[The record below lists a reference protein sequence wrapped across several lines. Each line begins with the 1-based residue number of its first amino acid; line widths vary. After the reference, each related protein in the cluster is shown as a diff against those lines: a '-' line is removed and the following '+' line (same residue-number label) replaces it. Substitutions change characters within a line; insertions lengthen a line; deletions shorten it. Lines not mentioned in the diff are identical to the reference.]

1 MFPVDEIRFGI
12 ALSQIAGTRGV
23 GIGVKEGCIQ
33 GDRLIESHVLIPRRG
48 AEDGIQPVTNADF
61 CEGPEGCLLGG
72 VILHSVSSLHWSR
85 GWGVFSLNLY
95 ISYYTCLSSEMSSNL

>member
-72 VILHSVSSLHWSR
+72 VILPNGTNIVL
-85 GWGVFSLNLY
+85 
-95 ISYYTCLSSEMSSNL
+95 T

>member
-72 VILHSVSSLHWSR
+72 VILPNGFEEAHHALLGQILAVAAHQKE
-85 GWGVFSLNLY
+85 GAG
-95 ISYYTCLSSEMSSNL
+95 

>member
-48 AEDGIQPVTNADF
+48 AEDGIHVLRRDIIHHRVT
-61 CEGPEGCLLGG
+61 
-72 VILHSVSSLHWSR
+72 WSFIER
-85 GWGVFSLNLY
+85 A
-95 ISYYTCLSSEMSSNL
+95 

>member
-48 AEDGIQPVTNADF
+48 AEDGIQPVTNADSAKVRKDASL
-61 CEGPEGCLLGG
+61 ERHTPERL
-72 VILHSVSSLHWSR
+72 
-85 GWGVFSLNLY
+85 
-95 ISYYTCLSSEMSSNL
+95 